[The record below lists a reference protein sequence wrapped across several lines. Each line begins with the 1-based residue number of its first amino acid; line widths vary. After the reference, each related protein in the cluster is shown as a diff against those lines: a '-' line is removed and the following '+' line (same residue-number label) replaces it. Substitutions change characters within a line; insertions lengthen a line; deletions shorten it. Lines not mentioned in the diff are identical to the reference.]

1 MFDNHESYSLDILQV
16 YHLSG
21 DERASRTGSKNFGN
35 TNEEQQKCNE
45 IAIATG
51 TQIEIC
57 EAKDHSLTLLIT
69 GKRQRVEEA
78 RSHVARKLKTQA
90 AREIAI
96 PKEHHRVLIGMF
108 EIVFT
113 N

>member
-1 MFDNHESYSLDILQV
+1 MKFSLNVLQV
-16 YHLSG
+16 YHLSS
-21 DERASRTGSKNFGN
+21 DERASRTGNKNFGN

-57 EAKDHSLTLLIT
+57 EAKDHSLTFLIT

-78 RSHVARKLKTQA
+78 RSHIARKLKTQA
-90 AREIAI
+90 AREIAV
-96 PKEHHRVLIGMF
+96 PKEHHRVLIGILETIF
-108 EIVFT
+108 VID
-113 N
+113 